1 MNKSLEAL
9 LDILSWTPLA
19 RFIRTYRLQ
28 RLNQRTIELRLSEK
42 IDSVFDTILYRH
54 SDMLS

>member
-1 MNKSLEAL
+1 MNKSLETL

>member
-1 MNKSLEAL
+1 MNKSLETL
-9 LDILSWTPLA
+9 LDILSWTPLV

-28 RLNQRTIELRLSEK
+28 QLNQRTIELRLSEK
-42 IDSVFDTILYRH
+42 IDSVFETILKRH

>member
-19 RFIRTYRLQ
+19 RFIPTYRLQ

>member
-1 MNKSLEAL
+1 MNKSLETL

-54 SDMLS
+54 SDMFS

>member
-1 MNKSLEAL
+1 MNKSLETL

-28 RLNQRTIELRLSEK
+28 RLNQRTIELRLAEK